1 MTAALT
7 VLIADDQPVILAGLQ
22 TMLDTE
28 TDIRVLGVAG
38 DGLAAVA
45 MAAELRPDV
54 VLMDIRMPGIDG
66 IEAARRIVD
75 AQTAG
80 AVLMITTFDDEEYL
94 LDSVRAGASG
104 FLLKN
109 AGADLLATAV
119 RSAARGDALIDP
131 AMTRTLLERRLQRAG
146 TGSSIDDRAARLAAL
161 SEREREV
168 LAALAKGLSNSEMAR
183 ELFVSEA
190 TVKTHISSI
199 LSKTGDRSR
208 VGAAVFAYESG
219 FIRPGWALG

>member
-1 MTAALT
+1 MTALT
-7 VLIADDQPVILAGLQ
+7 VVIADDQPVVLAGLQ
-22 TMLDTE
+22 TMLDAE
-28 TDIRVLGVAG
+28 GDISVVGAAG

-45 MAAELRPDV
+45 LAAELRPDV

-119 RSAARGDALIDP
+119 RSASRGDALIDP
-131 AMTRTLLERRLQRAG
+131 AMTRALLERRLQRAG
-146 TGSSIDDRAARLAAL
+146 TGSSVDDRADRLASL
-161 SEREREV
+161 SDREREV
-168 LAALAKGLSNSEMAR
+168 LAALARGLSNSEMAR

-190 TVKTHISSI
+190 TVKTHLVHVYEKLGAS
-199 LSKTGDRSR
+199 DRA
-208 VGAAVFAYESG
+208 AAVATAYERG
-219 FIRPGWALG
+219 ILG